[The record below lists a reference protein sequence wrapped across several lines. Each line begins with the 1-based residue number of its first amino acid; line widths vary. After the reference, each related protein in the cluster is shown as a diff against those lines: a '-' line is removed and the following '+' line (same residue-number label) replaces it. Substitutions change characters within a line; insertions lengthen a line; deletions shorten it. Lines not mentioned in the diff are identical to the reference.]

1 MVKCIASTT
10 YTMKADIYQ
19 PTITQ
24 DSTGAVVKN
33 WTFEKTID
41 CSVKGILSTGLGKNS
56 TEISIDYLVN
66 ILNALVKLRS
76 QSVISTDRRVVLVRN
91 SSGVV
96 FAENQDP
103 SSNGGFQGSTIFE
116 PRGSTPIFSFDGSV
130 IEYES
135 VLRRQEIQRIDVSA

>member
-1 MVKCIASTT
+1 MANCIAGTA

-19 PTITQ
+19 PTISQ
-24 DSTGAVVKN
+24 DATGAVIKV

-41 CSVKGILSTGLGKNS
+41 CTARGILSTGLGKNS
-56 TEISIDYLVN
+56 IEVSIDYLTN

-91 SSGVV
+91 SSGTV

-116 PRGSTPIFSFDGSV
+116 PRGSTPLTSFDGSIV
-130 IEYES
+130 EYET
-135 VLRRQEIQRIDVSA
+135 VLRRQEVQRIDV

>member
-10 YTMKADIYQ
+10 YNMKADIYQ
-19 PTITQ
+19 PTISQ
-24 DSTGAVVKN
+24 DSTGAVIKT
-33 WTFEKTID
+33 WTFQQTIN

-76 QSVISTDRRVVLVRN
+76 QNVISTDKRIVLVRN

-116 PRGSTPIFSFDGSV
+116 PRGSTPIFNFDGSL
-130 IEYES
+130 IEYET
-135 VLRRQEIQRIDVSA
+135 VLRRQEIQRIDV